1 MWFASA
7 KKKNNKK
14 PPQIQ
19 FNCNQLSQ
27 KDFLGLVTWKLI
39 ERKFERCNLIYSVF
53 FHHSSLVHSLVYR
66 LFGQVILARSF
77 CFLNHPH
84 FFSSVFRFAVE
95 YLVFQN
101 KFIKLC
107 FVGARYWS
115 FMGVFFQI
123 FPHNCQIKSILFHNF
138 SWTFLNTVHH
148 CNQTIFSPK
157 SKRRR
162 TPNRCTNEKGGK
174 GLRHF
179 SMKVCEKVQQKGV
192 TTYNEVRLIKLLKLL
207 EKVWMTFLYSLL
219 FI

>member
-77 CFLNHPH
+77 YFLNHPH

-115 FMGVFFQI
+115 FMGVFYSKY
-123 FPHNCQIKSILFHNF
+123 FPITVKLRAFYSITSHGPF
-138 SWTFLNTVHH
+138 
-148 CNQTIFSPK
+148 
-157 SKRRR
+157 
-162 TPNRCTNEKGGK
+162 
-174 GLRHF
+174 
-179 SMKVCEKVQQKGV
+179 
-192 TTYNEVRLIKLLKLL
+192 
-207 EKVWMTFLYSLL
+207 
-219 FI
+219 